1 MDQILLASWSLPVE
15 ELLQIGSGG
24 DGSVTKTRSFV
35 CFLLVLFH
43 MDISFS
49 VSFFRTQ
56 SSVTPLSLSFPSHP
70 HSISFHHLT
79 APVNLPSPLFFF
91 RNIPWKEQVQIS
103 GS

>member
-24 DGSVTKTRSFV
+24 DGSMTKTRSFV

-79 APVNLPSPLFFF
+79 APVNISEIGQDL
-91 RNIPWKEQVQIS
+91 VQFS
-103 GS
+103 KL